1 MPIYEYLCKDCG
13 LKSSFLILRVQE
25 AFEPKCKH
33 CSSTRLKK
41 LLSKVNIPKSEEKRL
56 ESLADP
62 SKFSDFNEDDPKS
75 MARLLKHMGKE
86 MGEDVGENIDQAVDE
101 AMESDESGEH
111 GED

>member
-1 MPIYEYLCKDCG
+1 MPIYEYLCNDCG
-13 LKSSFLILRVQE
+13 RKSLFLILRVQE

-41 LLSKVNIPKSEEKRL
+41 LISRVNFPKSEEKRL

-62 SKFSDFNEDDPKS
+62 SKFSDFNEDDQKS
-75 MARLLKHMGKE
+75 MAHFLKHMGKE
-86 MGEDVGENIDQAVDE
+86 MGEDVGEDIDQVVDE
-101 AMESDESGEH
+101 AMESDEGREH